1 MSARTECN
9 RAFLFDYI
17 NEERDD
23 GGRYDILGDV
33 PLCVISSHLFL
44 VDVLFEDVAQDI
56 RIDLVVVARWM
67 IIQFPT
73 VGIEEG
79 ENALKS
85 LVGYFDCGGEVVA
98 LYFVFLEKVDVEER
112 YVAKKGSAFGR
123 MCLLAQTFVEEDQE
137 EVTIEVEAYVLTVL
151 CHFQML

>member
-23 GGRYDILGDV
+23 GGCYDILGDV

-44 VDVLFEDVAQDI
+44 VDVLFEGIAKNI
-56 RIDLVVVARWM
+56 GIDLVVVARWM

-85 LVGYFDCGGEVVA
+85 LIGNFDSGGEVVA
-98 LYFVFLEKVDVEER
+98 LYFVFLEKVDIKER
-112 YVAKKGSAFGR
+112 YGTKKGSVFGR
-123 MCLLAQTFVEEDQE
+123 MCLLTQTFVEEDQE
-137 EVTIEVEAYVLTVL
+137 EVMIEVEAYVLTIL
-151 CHFQML
+151 CHFQMV